1 MLLQYVTVLQG
12 TLAPSLLVMAL
23 GALLTVGE
31 GRDKPRS
38 AHWRTIGLLV
48 GLVGAIVFAAL
59 RASAVITQRTVVN
72 FPTLIACV
80 ILDVLVFAVAIVAR
94 RIVTRW
100 EAGHDAEH
108 IGNGVAGADANANAA
123 SNAESVARRRR
134 LALDIANGIAAL
146 AIAATTF
153 RALPDV
159 ILRLTIF
166 VEPGDPVFTSE
177 MLLRALGFLLG
188 AATAAV
194 AALIFRALRP
204 ARLSGHRGA
213 QGAFQC
219 AALLLIALIFVQHA
233 TDLAQILQSKRLVV
247 FGMHAFLALVWFI
260 NHQRWM
266 VIAQAVAFA
275 IPALASVVIG
285 FRSGRG
291 ISRSG
296 SSVAARG
303 RGTGDG
309 SGADAESQPNQAQER
324 RLRAFRRRAK
334 AAGVWSLVAVIGI
347 TVALT
352 YGVAQTQKVVVL
364 SPPESYS
371 LKDGVATIPFS
382 QVEDGHLHRFEYQT
396 QDGTT
401 MRFIIIKKNGGA
413 YGIGLDACENCGDA
427 GYYEKDGKI
436 ICKKC
441 DVAINLAT
449 IGFKGGCNPVPL
461 PYKTGQGSITI
472 QAADLDALSAHFQ

>member
-1 MLLQYVTVLQG
+1 MLLQYVNVLQG

-23 GALLTVGE
+23 SALLTVGE

-80 ILDVLVFAVAIVAR
+80 ILDVLVFVVALAAR
-94 RIVTRW
+94 RIVAQW
-100 EAGHDAEH
+100 EAGHDAAH
-108 IGNGVAGADANANAA
+108 IGNDTTDAATDTKA
-123 SNAESVARRRR
+123 NAESIARRRR
-134 LALDIANGIAAL
+134 LALDVANGIAAL

-177 MLLRALGFLLG
+177 MLLRALGFVLG
-188 AATAAV
+188 VATAAI
-194 AALIFRALRP
+194 AALIFRTLRP
-204 ARLSGHRGA
+204 SRYPGHCVA
-213 QGAFQC
+213 QLLFQC
-219 AALLLIALIFVQHA
+219 VVLVLIVLIFVQHA

-247 FGMHAFLALVWFI
+247 FGAHAFLALVWFI

-266 VIAQAVAFA
+266 VIAQVVAFT

-285 FRSGRG
+285 FRSGKG
-291 ISRSG
+291 M
-296 SSVAARG
+296 VAR
-303 RGTGDG
+303 
-309 SGADAESQPNQAQER
+309 PNQAQER
-324 RLRAFRRRAK
+324 QRRAFRRRAK
-334 AAGVWSLVAVIGI
+334 AAGAWSLVAVIGV

-352 YGVAQTQKVVVL
+352 VGVAATQKVVVL

-382 QVEDGHLHRFEYQT
+382 QVEDGHLHRFEYT
-396 QDGTT
+396 AEDGTV

-461 PYKTGQGSITI
+461 PYKTGQGRITI

>member
-48 GLVGAIVFAAL
+48 GLAGAIVFAAL

-108 IGNGVAGADANANAA
+108 IGNGVVGAVGAA
-123 SNAESVARRRR
+123 SSAASIARRRR
-134 LALDIANGIAAL
+134 LALDVANGIAAL

-213 QGAFQC
+213 QAAFQC

-247 FGMHAFLALVWFI
+247 FGTHAFLALVWFI

-291 ISRSG
+291 TSHSG
-296 SSVAARG
+296 SPAAIRG
-303 RGTGDG
+303 RGAGNG
-309 SGADAESQPNQAQER
+309 SGADAKSHLNQAQER
-324 RLRAFRRRAK
+324 QLKAFRRRAK

-382 QVEDGHLHRFEYQT
+382 QVEDGHLHRFEYKA
-396 QDGTT
+396 QDGTV

-472 QAADLDALSAHFQ
+472 QSADLDALSAHFQ